1 MLELLQHESSKNI
14 LPWYWTFILPV
25 SSCLVIW
32 ILLKI
37 LLSHPVLSALYPFRR
52 KMGLNKDLHILYNN
66 MNAQEVYQSV
76 SKCHQPGPRWLLHDG
91 ELSPMWQ
98 LQSPS
103 WAAVADSAEKGCW
116 QSLLWRAAHA
126 EMCLKSRCRQVLKS
140 RGCRQWHPAEVEEG
154 WW

>member
-37 LLSHPVLSALYPFRR
+37 LLSHPILSALYPFRC

-76 SKCHQPGPRWLLHDG
+76 INQGLGGFCVMESCLPCGNCSLHLEQLFLILLRKDADRACREELHMQKCVLNPGAG
-91 ELSPMWQ
+91 S
-98 LQSPS
+98 S
-103 WAAVADSAEKGCW
+103 G
-116 QSLLWRAAHA
+116 
-126 EMCLKSRCRQVLKS
+126 
-140 RGCRQWHPAEVEEG
+140 GFRQWHPAEVEEG
-154 WW
+154 WC